1 MDKAQPLLM
10 NKDLYIPR
18 VELKEFTRDNG
29 LRVILSKNDR
39 IPSVAVNC
47 TYHVGSKDEEDGQSG
62 MAHLFEHL
70 LFEGT
75 ANTKS
80 GEFDTLLQD
89 RGGESNAYTSTD
101 VTSYYMVVPSN
112 QLEFALWLDSDRMVG
127 FGIDQKSLDI
137 QKDVVIEEKMTVYDN
152 SPYGSLEEESSRR
165 LFPGSRYE
173 KMIIGNPDDIK
184 AVSIDDVRKFWEK
197 YYHPANAV
205 LSITGD
211 IDYGRAEELVRKY
224 YGEFAGKEKPAK
236 HPFSVIETPGPQI
249 VEIYDEVQLPASFI
263 FYALPKMGSVENYA
277 MKMISSILG
286 DGGSSR
292 LYRNLITKNIASEV
306 DTSVYEMEDVSMF
319 SILAYGYAGAGTKQM
334 EDEIDCVIDELA
346 EGKFTDEE
354 FTKVKNKIETTFSS
368 RRHSIIG
375 LADKLSSLKTFYGDA
390 ELINTEINYYLN
402 TTRDDL
408 VDAAHKYL
416 DRSKRLT
423 LNYLPNNNS

>member
-1 MDKAQPLLM
+1 MDKAQPLLVS
-10 NKDLYIPR
+10 KDLYIPR
-18 VELKEFTRDNG
+18 VELKEFTLDNG

-47 TYHVGSKDEEDGQSG
+47 TYHVGSKDEEEGQNG

-75 ANTKS
+75 ANTRS

-112 QLEFALWLDSDRMVG
+112 QLEFALWLDSDRMAG
-127 FGIDQKSLDI
+127 FGIDRKSLDI

-152 SPYGSLEEESSRR
+152 SPYGTLEEESSKR

-173 KMIIGNPDDIK
+173 KMIIGNPDDIR
-184 AVSIDDVRKFWEK
+184 AVSLEDIRKFWEK
-197 YYHPANAV
+197 YYHTSNAV

-211 IDYGRAEELVRKY
+211 IEYDRAEELVRKY
-224 YGEFAGKEKPAK
+224 YGELERKEKPAK
-236 HPFSVIETPGPQI
+236 QPFVLAETPGPQM
-249 VEIYDEVQLPASFI
+249 VEIYDDVQLPASFI
-263 FYALPKMGSVENYA
+263 FYRLPKMGSKENYA
-277 MKMISSILG
+277 MKVISSILG
-286 DGGSSR
+286 DGDSSR
-292 LYRNLITKNIASEV
+292 LYRNLITANIASEI

-319 SILAYGYAGAGTKQM
+319 SIMSYGYAGEGTRKM
-334 EDEIDCVIDELA
+334 EEEIDRVIAELA
-346 EGKFTDEE
+346 EGKITDEE
-354 FTKVKNKIETTFSS
+354 FAKVKNKIETTFSS

-402 TTRDDL
+402 TSRDDL
-408 VDAAHKYL
+408 VSAVRNYL
-416 DRSKRLT
+416 DSSKRVI